1 MQRTETVL
9 PGRTDFSSD
18 YDSGLRNPVITLPA
32 RTPNGSPGHSAT
44 CLARGL
50 LAVRRRAVNRS
61 VPPSERASGSWQVQS
76 SARLRRR
83 YRFRGRPHGRE
94 RPTPAYRLRFARRI
108 PLARLKAK
116 YRKVSRKRGRQSLTV
131 DLPTARPIR
140 FRSVQRDGRAF
151 RLLKAGELP
160 ERFAGGVYTGAGR
173 AFDTESMPAMKALR
187 VEAER
192 DLPQFVAD
200 GLNAALRR
208 RRR

>member
-1 MQRTETVL
+1 M
-9 PGRTDFSSD
+9 
-18 YDSGLRNPVITLPA
+18 ITITSKDAKRISRSFRDLV
-32 RTPNGSPGHSAT
+32 SP
-44 CLARGL
+44 RGL
-50 LAVRRRAVNRS
+50 LAVRRRAVNKVGSTVRKG
-61 VPPSERASGSWQVQS
+61 VRELAGSEFGTTPAALQVQGQA
-76 SARLRRR
+76 ARP
-83 YRFRGRPHGRE
+83 GAAD
-94 RPTPAYRLRFARRI
+94 PAYRLRFARRI